1 MSPGRKAAIYARV
14 SSEQQVEKSG
24 LDVQISECEKYAR
37 LNDYEVVGIYKDE
50 GVSGAHGVQYRHGL
64 DQLLTDA
71 KAGKFDFLLV
81 HELDRLAREM
91 FVGMKIVAIV
101 AECDILLIEA
111 STGNAFADQGALLG
125 FVKLWGAGEDRKRIL
140 QRTKRG
146 QIERAKKGLMSG
158 PPPLG
163 YNKDEE
169 GRLVIDDEEAD
180 LVRRIYDLYLNQGY
194 HLEAIARLL
203 NAEGVKTRRAKLNEA
218 GKNRFRGANQW
229 QISTLRCLFRNTI
242 YKGTYVYGKTQGRVP
257 AGKDYTPN
265 PKRPLSKAY
274 LETAVKNKKHLPH
287 EVVEVSVPAIVE
299 VETWDRAQAL
309 LAQRASKMKA
319 RWEGKK
325 YTYLLDGIVY
335 CFHCGRLMNRQTME
349 QPRKSG
355 EVYVARYYKCR
366 NRENNCPNALKNH
379 RMDVIDTDIVSAL
392 LPFLRNPELIR
403 DGLTASMA
411 DKTQEQE
418 VLENKARKTEQRLA
432 DIHVELKRLR
442 EAFLAGAIT
451 AEELKADRAERDTE
465 AEKCQ
470 EELNVTKRR
479 LEELSV
485 DEDRTKAELVIQRLK
500 EISLKWQDYT
510 HVVVEQLLF
519 GQEVWRDKSL
529 APEGGFRSVDLPADH
544 PNKEL
549 RDRLLEVVQNLV
561 KRVTVDNEGTIREY
575 TLQIQPA
582 QAPIKMW
589 SEKVEPSP
597 PQMSQAVWDAH
608 LAMYEQHNPNADHI
622 ANRKCITSPSFTS

>member
-1 MSPGRKAAIYARV
+1 
-14 SSEQQVEKSG
+14 
-24 LDVQISECEKYAR
+24 
-37 LNDYEVVGIYKDE
+37 
-50 GVSGAHGVQYRHGL
+50 
-64 DQLLTDA
+64 
-71 KAGKFDFLLV
+71 
-81 HELDRLAREM
+81 
-91 FVGMKIVAIV
+91 
-101 AECDILLIEA
+101 
-111 STGNAFADQGALLG
+111 
-125 FVKLWGAGEDRKRIL
+125 
-140 QRTKRG
+140 
-146 QIERAKKGLMSG
+146 
-158 PPPLG
+158 
-163 YNKDEE
+163 
-169 GRLVIDDEEAD
+169 
-180 LVRRIYDLYLNQGY
+180 
-194 HLEAIARLL
+194 
-203 NAEGVKTRRAKLNEA
+203 
-218 GKNRFRGANQW
+218 
-229 QISTLRCLFRNTI
+229 
-242 YKGTYVYGKTQGRVP
+242 
-257 AGKDYTPN
+257 
-265 PKRPLSKAY
+265 
-274 LETAVKNKKHLPH
+274 
-287 EVVEVSVPAIVE
+287 
-299 VETWDRAQAL
+299 
-309 LAQRASKMKA
+309 
-319 RWEGKK
+319 
-325 YTYLLDGIVY
+325 
-335 CFHCGRLMNRQTME
+335 
-349 QPRKSG
+349 
-355 EVYVARYYKCR
+355 
-366 NRENNCPNALKNH
+366 
-379 RMDVIDTDIVSAL
+379 
-392 LPFLRNPELIR
+392 
-403 DGLTASMA
+403 MA

-561 KRVTVDNEGTIREY
+561 KRVTADNEGTIREY

-622 ANRKCITSPSFTS
+622 ANRKCITSPSLTS

>member
-1 MSPGRKAAIYARV
+1 MSPSRKAAIYARV

-24 LDVQISECEKYAR
+24 LDAQISECEKYAN
-37 LNDYEVVGIYKDE
+37 LNGYEVVGLYKDE
-50 GVSGAHGVQYRHGL
+50 GISGAHGIQYRLGL
-64 DQLLTDA
+64 EQLLTDA

-91 FVGMKIVAIV
+91 FVGMQIVAIV
-101 AECDILLIEA
+101 AECDILLIET
-111 STGNAFADQGALLG
+111 STGTAFADQGALLG
-125 FVKLWGAGEDRKRIL
+125 LVKLWGAGEDRKRIL

-146 QIERAKKGLMSG
+146 HIERAKKGLMSG
-158 PPPLG
+158 PPPFG
-163 YNKDEE
+163 YDKDAE
-169 GRLVIDDEEAD
+169 GRLVIDEEEAE
-180 LVRRIYDLYLNQGY
+180 LVRRIYELYLNQGH

-287 EVVEVSVPAIVE
+287 EVVEVSVPAIVD
-299 VETWDRAQAL
+299 VGTWDRAQAL

-335 CFHCGRLMNRQTME
+335 CFHCGRLMGRQTME
-349 QPRKSG
+349 QARKTK
-355 EVYVARYYKCR
+355 EPYIARYYKCR
-366 NRENNCPNALKNH
+366 NKENNCPNAHKNH
-379 RMDVIDTDIVSAL
+379 RMDVIDSDIVSAL
-392 LPFLRNPELIR
+392 LPYLRNPDLIHE
-403 DGLTASMA
+403 GLNASLVN
-411 DKTQEQE
+411 KTQEQKE
-418 VLENKARKTEQRLA
+418 LESKAHTIEQRLA

-451 AEELKADRAERDTE
+451 AEELKADRAERDAE
-465 AEKCQ
+465 ADKRQQ
-470 EELNVTKRR
+470 ELQATKRR

-485 DEDRTKAELVIQRLK
+485 GEDRAKAEQVIQTLK
-500 EISLKWQDYT
+500 EIAATWQDFT
-510 HVVVEQLLF
+510 NVAVEEILF
-519 GQEVWRDKSL
+519 GQGLWRTTFM
-529 APEGGFRSVDLPADH
+529 APEGAFKSVDLPDDH

-549 RDRLLEVVQNLV
+549 RDRLLEIVQNLV
-561 KRVTVDNEGTIREY
+561 KRITVDEEGSIREY
-575 TLQIQPA
+575 ILQIEPRQTPVTREGGK
-582 QAPIKMW
+582 PIP
-589 SEKVEPSP
+589 VP
-597 PQMSQAVWDAH
+597 PPHMSAEEWDAH
-608 LAMYEQHNPNADHI
+608 LKQYGLDETYI